1 MIFSCLLV
9 YTVLLFA
16 NNVEANPD
24 KYGCSGSFTG
34 TAMGGSF
41 TAVNNDAGALIV
53 KDSSGNTVLSGS
65 EWKNGEKY
73 TYTYSDSS
81 GQEWAAQLLSGGE
94 FDGSNKCNGARL
106 NNQKTGTFT
115 PNGDVTLK
123 LAATTGKN
131 RPIPT
136 YTFTM
141 TTPADAPVTTTTSS
155 LEEYD
160 SNVGRD
166 TAIGVIVGLGGIVLI
181 AGALMYFLNKHEKG
195 EMTVNDFP
203 SVFGALGCVMG
214 LVSLILVASW
224 TNDHFRYLG
233 DNDVDSKIQNHAVL
247 MVAGFFFGQVIA
259 YTVWGFFEEK
269 TIAKSLHVLFHTVA
283 ILTMIAGLIYIVRY
297 YIENKIPQLT
307 SVHSWMG
314 VMAVALYCLNYLWG
328 FIMSMLTKFAPDTRI
343 LQAVPLLYCHKC
355 IGMAAFVMTAI
366 AIVSGIQLFL
376 LSSCSSY
383 DLRGQYE
390 ADMNPAENYPHMFDT
405 CKIGNGL
412 GVTIVLAT
420 LFTSLAILNRNVKI
434 STNEPVQQVY
444 QASAPNDLE
453 LTKTLQ
459 FHNR

>member
-1 MIFSCLLV
+1 MIFSVLLV
-9 YTVLLFA
+9 YTALLLA
-16 NNVEANPD
+16 NNVEAWPD
-24 KYGCSGSFTG
+24 KYSCSGSFTG
-34 TAMGGSF
+34 TAMGGDF
-41 TAVNNDAGALIV
+41 TAVDNDAGALIV
-53 KDSSGNTVLSGS
+53 KDSSGNNVPSGS
-65 EWKNGEKY
+65 EWKVGEKY

-81 GQEWAAQLLSGGE
+81 GQQWAAQLLSGGL
-94 FDGSNKCNGARL
+94 FDGSSDCNGRRL
-106 NNQKTGTFT
+106 NTKRTGTFK
-115 PNGDVTLK
+115 PDGDVNLK
-123 LAATTGKN
+123 IAATTARN
-131 RPIPT
+131 TDIPT

-141 TTPADAPVTTTTSS
+141 TTPGGAPVTTSS

-233 DNDVDSKIQNHAVL
+233 DNEVDSQIQNHAVL

-297 YIENKIPQLT
+297 YIENKIPQLS

-343 LQAVPLLYCHKC
+343 RQAIPLLYCHKC

-376 LSSCSSY
+376 SGACSSY
-383 DLRGQYE
+383 DLRGRYE
-390 ADMNPAENYPHMFDT
+390 ADMNPAENYPHMYDT

-434 STNEPVQQVY
+434 STNEPIQQVY
-444 QASAPNDLE
+444 QASAPNDALE
-453 LTKTLQ
+453 LTKTGP
-459 FHNR
+459 